1 MYLRMILHFK
11 YFRVPHP
18 RVENTRFCDSHP
30 VSATQG
36 SKQAFHQLNLK
47 IYAQL
52 DLIIL
57 IAKVACILSMYFVTN
72 KTILE
77 LTVYPLPNNLEAPP
91 GHYLN
96 TN

>member
-1 MYLRMILHFK
+1 MLSLNLFENASHYLAFIANLLGKSIIDR
-11 YFRVPHP
+11 
-18 RVENTRFCDSHP
+18 
-30 VSATQG
+30 